1 MKRLCWVRPSMRT
14 QLKRSKSTL
23 PIQWKKGRALP
34 PGASARILGGS
45 YFELTVLTDVPRE
58 ALIFSDETF
67 RPVAPLFRFDTEDE
81 AIAKANDNLLLA
93 TDSTVSALS
102 AG

>member
-1 MKRLCWVRPSMRT
+1 M
-14 QLKRSKSTL
+14 
-23 PIQWKKGRALP
+23 
-34 PGASARILGGS
+34 
-45 YFELTVLTDVPRE
+45 LTDVPRE